1 MSLDGYIGL
10 SHYSIFLLFTVL
22 PIDTLQHINILL
34 FLDVNII
41 NLGLNSIV
49 KREFPSLVLSVLPF
63 IFL

>member
-10 SHYSIFLLFTVL
+10 SHYSIFLLFAVL
-22 PIDTLQHINILL
+22 PIDTLQHFNILL

-41 NLGLNSIV
+41 NSGLNNIV
-49 KREFPSLVLSVLPF
+49 KREFSSLVLSVLSF